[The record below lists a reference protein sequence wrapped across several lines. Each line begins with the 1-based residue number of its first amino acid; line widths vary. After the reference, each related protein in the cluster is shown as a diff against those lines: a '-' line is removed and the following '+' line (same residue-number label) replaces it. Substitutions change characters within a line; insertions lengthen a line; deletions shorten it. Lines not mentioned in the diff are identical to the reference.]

1 MKILRID
8 HIALCVPE
16 IEPALAT
23 WQGVLGLMGLHS
35 GPREYVPTQL
45 TEAAFLLTPAEAEAC
60 VELIAPLPRDKNVGL
75 EKFLE
80 KRGGLH
86 HIAFAVDDLAAALD
100 ELAGRGVPLIDR
112 QPRPGARGH
121 QVAFLHPKALGGVL
135 VELVSGHGPSPI
147 GPGSGDGRH

>member
-16 IEPALAT
+16 IEPALQQWQAT
-23 WQGVLGLMGLHS
+23 LGLLL

-45 TEAAFLLTPAEAEAC
+45 TEAAFVLTPAEGEAC
-60 VELIAPLPRDKNVGL
+60 VELIAPKPRGENLGL
-75 EKFLE
+75 EKFLD

-86 HIAFAVDDLAAALD
+86 HIAFAVENIQSALD
-100 ELAGRGVPLIDR
+100 ELAERGVPLLDR
-112 QPRPGARGH
+112 HPRPGARGH

-135 VELVSGHGPSPI
+135 VELVSS
-147 GPGSGDGRH
+147 